1 MNKVYKFSNENLT
14 SYQEL
19 YDFTDKKVLSVIGSG
34 DQFFS
39 SILYGAKEVVCFDM
53 NPTSELYLMFKYI
66 AIKCLSY
73 NEFIEFFINSNM
85 KNENIYMKIRSYL
98 NKDIRRFFDI
108 NFKLGLNKLTY
119 LVIGFERKENTHTG
133 RVIPYLDEGNY
144 NLLKKMLNYTN
155 IPVTIINTFP
165 ELIKDLEYDYD
176 LMLLSNVY
184 SFLGINI
191 KEYNKIMI
199 ECFKH
204 MNDKGVIQANYV
216 WNKNSDFFEGFF
228 ENNYEINEVYGVQ
241 GNLSNNYVATLRKK

>member
-1 MNKVYKFSNENLT
+1 MIF
-14 SYQEL
+14 EL
-19 YDFTDKKVLSVIGSG
+19 
-34 DQFFS
+34 
-39 SILYGAKEVVCFDM
+39 
-53 NPTSELYLMFKYI
+53 
-66 AIKCLSY
+66 IKNS
-73 NEFIEFFINSNM
+73 INSLYERHLIAVYLNIKYNSLVGFISKHTTSLAPYM

-216 WNKNSDFFEGFF
+216 WNKNSEFFEGFF

>member
-34 DQFFS
+34 DQYFS

-53 NPTSELYLMFKYI
+53 NPTSELYLMFKYT

-85 KNENIYMKIRSYL
+85 KNEKIYMKIRSYL

-108 NFKLGLNKLTY
+108 RN
-119 LVIGFERKENTHTG
+119 ENTHTG

-216 WNKNSDFFEGFF
+216 WNKNSEFFEEFF